1 MNFDRAPGFK
11 VRSFVPEV
19 AEADK
24 LSADQ
29 VLKAVFGIFA
39 LEKCLPEV
47 RLVMPVTPVVYP
59 GMLDRDINKMFLRSA
74 RDWSHFSHTEHIL
87 VAGHHKE
94 AGTEYQLS
102 VQYLSTLLSTRT
114 REVMVHSQ
122 VAANIAPDT
131 AVWVADQVEQL
142 SLSAVAIRVPAFHM
156 PRMFLTQLAEFQ
168 RRNLQVVLLPW
179 SSTANPFEVS
189 PLTGPWEGEAHSQA
203 DLFPGELIRIY
214 EYIKKRDIA
223 SLKELQRY
231 VRWLYTDSPA
241 AQKLSRFR

>member
-1 MNFDRAPGFK
+1 MNFRRSPGFK
-11 VRSFVPEV
+11 VRSFVPELTD
-19 AEADK
+19 EDK
-24 LSADQ
+24 LLADQ

-74 RDWSHFSHTEHIL
+74 HDWSHFSHTEHIL
-87 VAGHHKE
+87 VAGHHEE

-114 REVMVHSQ
+114 CEVMVHSQ

-142 SLSAVAIRVPAFHM
+142 SLSAVALRAPAFHL

-179 SSTANPFEVS
+179 SSTANPFEIF
-189 PLTGPWEGEAHSQA
+189 PLTGPWEGEAYSQA
-203 DLFPGELIRIY
+203 DLFPGELIRICDY
-214 EYIKKRDIA
+214 VKKRDIA
-223 SLKELQRY
+223 SPEQLQSY
-231 VRWLYTDSPA
+231 VTWLYTKSPA
-241 AQKLSRFR
+241 AQKLSRSR